1 MDQPLEGKD
10 YSFPKQ
16 EQITLKFWE
25 DTDAF
30 HEQLRRSEGKT
41 PYIFFDGVGAPF
53 PVFWGVAKQDLR
65 S

>member
-1 MDQPLEGKD
+1 MEGKD

-16 EQITLKFWE
+16 EQLTLKFWE

-30 HEQLRRSEGKT
+30 HEQLRRSEGRT
-41 PYIFFDGVGAPF
+41 PYIFFDGVSRLTLKTDSEA
-53 PVFWGVAKQDLR
+53 DLR